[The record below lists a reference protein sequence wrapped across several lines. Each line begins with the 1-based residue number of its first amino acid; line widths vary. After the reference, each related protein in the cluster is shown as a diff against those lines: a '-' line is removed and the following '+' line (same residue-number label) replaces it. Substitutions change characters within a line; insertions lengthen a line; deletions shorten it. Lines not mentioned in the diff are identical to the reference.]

1 MNKANAYFVIGA
13 DMTERVLAPFS
24 FGSFMLYI
32 PLILDESRGVS
43 DMEDRKTD
51 RRGYLT
57 LMDGLSGEVI
67 FTVPFGEIPEE
78 KREKYFELSQEKAKR
93 VFENFS
99 KKGHTTSFESR
110 DEDKQ
115 QYGGAIYVNYHSG
128 AIILSFSGMPE
139 LIDEAMMITL
149 ADKLLVD
156 IETIAY
162 TKIEAIGRNPYWE
175 VIRKKFSKQLE
186 KNLKFIFSRRPAGGG
201 DYKSDL
207 REDHG
212 LPPK

>member
-1 MNKANAYFVIGA
+1 
-13 DMTERVLAPFS
+13 
-24 FGSFMLYI
+24 
-32 PLILDESRGVS
+32 
-43 DMEDRKTD
+43 
-51 RRGYLT
+51 
-57 LMDGLSGEVI
+57 
-67 FTVPFGEIPEE
+67 
-78 KREKYFELSQEKAKR
+78 
-93 VFENFS
+93 
-99 KKGHTTSFESR
+99 
-110 DEDKQ
+110 
-115 QYGGAIYVNYHSG
+115 
-128 AIILSFSGMPE
+128 
-139 LIDEAMMITL
+139 MMITL